1 MIATPKFMGNGC
13 EAHRQTGGSVIHV
26 PTPHCFN
33 SSPISRGRGMPSETT
48 TRGRIVI
55 EYLVQTNMKR
65 EE

>member
-1 MIATPKFMGNGC
+1 MIATAKFMGNGC

-26 PTPHCFN
+26 PTPHYDC
-33 SSPISRGRGMPSETT
+33 SPISRGRGMRSETT
-48 TRGRIVI
+48 KRGRIVI

>member
-1 MIATPKFMGNGC
+1 MTATAMFMGNGC

-26 PTPHCFN
+26 STPHYYNC
-33 SSPISRGRGMPSETT
+33 STISRGRGRRSETT
-48 TRGRIVI
+48 KRGRIII